1 MHYGF
6 LDFQHRLIMELVSIV
21 LILEE
26 SKTEAL
32 SLTVIFPKAF
42 SNGGKVSKPILMAN
56 KLN

>member
-1 MHYGF
+1 
-6 LDFQHRLIMELVSIV
+6 MEVVSIV

-32 SLTVIFPKAF
+32 SLTVIFQAF
-42 SNGGKVSKPILMAN
+42 SNGGKVSKPILSIAN